1 MARTL
6 ADGMALY
13 DDRGFWKRAQIAP
26 SNLALAGRRASSTT
40 STG

>member
-1 MARTL
+1 MARRL

-26 SNLALAGRRASSTT
+26 SNLALAGVAEVSPISTA
-40 STG
+40 